1 MFFKAI
7 FIFITLSIIYLS
19 VGKCS
24 SAVKKEAESKAQKTF
39 IAALMDVLRSI
50 PNPLGDDPS
59 DLKNYQG
66 CFLGN
71 CWHRCWSAQEP
82 ESKKLWCYTTNDPS
96 ATNKPL
102 VSCGKTA
109 DCQSYNRC
117 ANTCGEIPS
126 TG

>member
-7 FIFITLSIIYLS
+7 LVFITLSIICLP

-24 SAVKKEAESKAQKTF
+24 SAVNKEVESKAQKTF
-39 IAALMDVLRSI
+39 IAALMDALKSI

-59 DLKNYQG
+59 NLNNYQG

-82 ESKKLWCYTTNDPS
+82 ESKKL
-96 ATNKPL
+96 
-102 VSCGKTA
+102 
-109 DCQSYNRC
+109 
-117 ANTCGEIPS
+117 
-126 TG
+126 